1 MAGESRFARFLDAT
15 FGTAADAVRGIGRSS
30 YREPLKEE
38 LAAIPRLAFG
48 TLPHLASALVG
59 GTMVD
64 AVLRNANKRPNGVAF
79 VMDRERLTWRDVDA
93 MSSRLAHVLTGEG
106 VRPGDV
112 VALLGGNSPTYV
124 ALVLGIA
131 RAGATAALVNH
142 HLTGRPL
149 AHAIDA
155 ASARLVIAHERFTA
169 ALDEAEVALE
179 RKVYGGG
186 ALEEAMARAPLAPFA
201 PVKPGAR
208 EVLGNKAKMLLTGE
222 SPEEP
227 DYIYIYTSGTTGLPK
242 PCRISH
248 ARALTAAAGFAKA
261 VFELTEDDVVYSPL
275 PLYHASGLML
285 GAGSCIITGA
295 TLAIRDGFSASAYWD
310 DIHRYDATAILYI
323 GELCRYLV
331 AAPEQDGERDHQVRI
346 AVGNGL
352 RPDVWPRFQERFGI
366 ETIREF
372 YAATEAPGFI
382 VNLEGRVG
390 AVGHVPWRRSG
401 WMRLVK
407 YDVETDTHE
416 RGPDGFLIDCEP
428 GEPGELLV
436 RLSERPITAASEF
449 RGYTSEEATQKK
461 ILHDVFRDGDRYF
474 RTGDLLRRDEDDYFY
489 FVDRI
494 GDTYRWKGE
503 NVSTA
508 EVADT
513 LAESESIAEVTV
525 VGVAVP
531 GQEGRAGLA
540 VVVPAGGAFDASAF
554 TTAAERLPAYARPRF
569 VRVTDALETT
579 GTHKVRKTNFAS
591 DGVDPAMLD
600 DDLYVLDGATYA
612 PMDEALWAK
621 VQDGTHRL

>member
-15 FGTAADAVRGIGRSS
+15 LGTAADAVRGIGRSS

-48 TLPHLASALVG
+48 TLPHLASAMVG

-64 AVLRNANKRPNGVAF
+64 AVARNAQKRPKGLAF
-79 VMDRERLTWRDVDA
+79 VMDRQRLTWRDVDA
-93 MSSRLAHVLTGEG
+93 MGSRLAHVLAGEG
-106 VRPGDV
+106 IQPGAV
-112 VALLGGNSPTYV
+112 VALLGANSPTYV

-142 HLTGRPL
+142 HVSGRAL
-149 AHAIDA
+149 AHAIEA
-155 ASARLVIAHERFTA
+155 AEAQLVITEARFTA
-169 ALDEAEVALE
+169 ALDDAEVVLP
-179 RKVYGGG
+179 RMVYGEGE
-186 ALEEAMARAPLAPFA
+186 LEAAMDRAPLEPFA
-201 PVKPGAR
+201 PIKPGAR

-222 SPEEP
+222 APEEP

-248 ARALTAAAGFAKA
+248 GRAVMAAAGFAKA

-285 GAGSCIITGA
+285 GAGACIVSGA

-310 DIHRYDATAILYI
+310 DVHRYDATALLYI

-331 AAPEQDGERDHQVRI
+331 AAPERDGERDHQVRI

-366 ETIREF
+366 DTVREF

-407 YDVETDTHE
+407 YDIETDEHL
-416 RGPDGFLIDCEP
+416 RGPDGFLLDCDA

-436 RLSERPITAASEF
+436 RLSDRPISAASEF
-449 RGYTSEEATQKK
+449 RGYTSEEATRKK
-461 ILHDVFRDGDRYF
+461 VLHDVFRDGDRYF
-474 RTGDLLRRDEDDYFY
+474 RTGDLLRRDQDDYFY

-513 LAESESIAEVTV
+513 LAESEAIAEVTV

-540 VVVPAGGAFDASAF
+540 VVVPANGAFDPGAFAS
-554 TTAAERLPAYARPRF
+554 AAERLPAYARPRF
-569 VRVTDALETT
+569 IRVTDALETT
-579 GTHKVRKTNFAS
+579 GTHKVRKTTFAN
-591 DGVDPAMLD
+591 DGVDPATVD
-600 DDLYVLDGATYA
+600 DDVYVLDGASYT

-621 VQDGTHRL
+621 VQGGTHRL

>member
-15 FGTAADAVRGIGRSS
+15 LGTAVDAVRGLGRSS
-30 YREPLKEE
+30 YREPIKEE
-38 LAAIPRLAFG
+38 LAAIPRLALG
-48 TLPHLASALVG
+48 TLPHVASAALG

-64 AVLRNANKRPNGVAF
+64 ALVHNAKKRPNELAF
-79 VMDRERLTWRDVDA
+79 VMDRERFTWRDVDA
-93 MSSRLAHVLTGEG
+93 FGSRLAHVLTAEG
-106 VRPGDV
+106 IEPGDV
-112 VALLGGNSPTYV
+112 VALLGSNSPTYV

-142 HLTGRPL
+142 HLIGRPL
-149 AHAIDA
+149 AHAVEA
-155 ASARLVIAHERFTA
+155 AKAKLVISEQRFA
-169 ALDEAEVALE
+169 EALDEAGVTQPT
-179 RKVYGGG
+179 RFYGEGE
-186 ALEEAMARAPLAPFA
+186 LDEAMARAPLSPFE
-201 PVKPGAR
+201 PVRPGAKQA
-208 EVLGNKAKMLLTGE
+208 LGNKAKMLLTGE
-222 SPEEP
+222 APEES

-248 ARALTAAAGFAKA
+248 ARALTAAAGFAKV

-285 GAGSCIITGA
+285 GAGSCILTGA

-310 DIHRYDATAILYI
+310 DVHRYDATAILYI

-331 AAPEQDGERDHQVRI
+331 ASPEREGERNHRVRI

-407 YDVETDTHE
+407 YDVEKGEHV

-436 RLSERPITAASEF
+436 RLAERPMTAASEF
-449 RGYTSEEATQKK
+449 RGYTSETATKKK

-494 GDTYRWKGE
+494 GDTFRWKGE

-513 LAESESIAEVTV
+513 LAESQSIAEVTV

-540 VVVPAGGAFDASAF
+540 VVVPEGEAFDAEAF
-554 TTAAERLPAYARPRF
+554 AAAAERLPAYARPRF

-579 GTHKVRKTNFAS
+579 GTHKVRKTTFAS
-591 DGVDPAMLD
+591 EGVDPAKVT
-600 DDLYVLDGATYA
+600 DDLYVLDRQGYV
-612 PMDEALWAK
+612 PMDESLWAE
-621 VQDGTHRL
+621 VQNGTHRL